1 MQTKGS
7 HAVIRGALPR
17 LDVCLTASL
26 CWKQCGGERA
36 AVGAAEPYLR
46 LMGKRVHYCGG
57 PGNGQAAKVALHCL
71 SHISSARMFLS
82 FR

>member
-1 MQTKGS
+1 M
-7 HAVIRGALPR
+7 A
-17 LDVCLTASL
+17 
-26 CWKQCGGERA
+26 
-36 AVGAAEPYLR
+36 AAEPYLR

-71 SHISSARMFLS
+71 LHITSASMFLS